1 MKRLLL
7 LSYAFPP
14 ARSPGAI
21 RPGYLARYLQPLGW
35 DVTVV
40 THSHEEP
47 PFPAHVVHVGSYAE
61 GLTQAAQRSLSTR
74 SAGAWY
80 RRPLRAAKETMLFPD
95 ERAPWI
101 LPALRACKHLMR
113 EERFDAIFSTALPSS
128 MHVVGGVL
136 AKRTGLPW
144 IADYRDP
151 WTGNS
156 YMEWG
161 PVKTFFE
168 KAAERRLVRRAAA
181 ITTISE
187 PIAAYL
193 RTFHRRSDVH
203 VVPNAYDQGDW
214 SAIPDVLP
222 QTFDLC
228 YTGTMYDGKRSPELL
243 FAAIARLREQGH
255 PAGGA
260 RVHFY
265 GPGTGA
271 VPGCAERYGLQG
283 QVFCHGSVPREDAM
297 RAQRESAA
305 LLIFLSTDPSTSHET
320 GSKYLEYLGARRPML
335 AFGLADSA
343 LREVI
348 ERNAL
353 GWFASDEGEAA
364 RALSCAYDLFRGAL
378 EGYRPN
384 HTAFF
389 TASQLAQRFAGILDA
404 AVQARADGAPSVQF
418 A

>member
-7 LSYAFPP
+7 LAYAFPP

-21 RPGYLARYLQPLGW
+21 RPGYLARYLPQLGW

-40 THSHEEP
+40 TQSAASP
-47 PFPAHVVHVGSYAE
+47 PFPARVLHVGSYAE
-61 GLTQAAQRSLSTR
+61 GFTQAAQRSLR
-74 SAGAWY
+74 AHDEQAWF
-80 RRPLRAAKETMLFPD
+80 RRPIRAIKDALLFPD

-101 LPALRACKHLMR
+101 PPALGACTKLTKS
-113 EERFDAIFSTALPSS
+113 ERFDAIFSTALPSS
-128 MHVVGGVL
+128 MHVVGGLL

-161 PVKTFFE
+161 PVKTAVE
-168 KAAERRLVRRAAA
+168 KFAERRLLRHAYA

-193 RTFHRRSDVH
+193 RGFHGRPDVH
-203 VVPNAYDQGDW
+203 VIPNAYDAEDW
-214 SAIPDVLP
+214 AAIPDTP
-222 QTFDLC
+222 PDTFDLC

-243 FAAIARLREQGH
+243 FAAIARLRDARD
-255 PAGGA
+255 PAGVLA

-271 VPGCAERYGLQG
+271 VPACAARYGLEA
-283 QVFCHGSVPREDAM
+283 QVVCHGSVARLDAM
-297 RAQRESAA
+297 QAQRRAAA
-305 LLIFLSTDPSTSHET
+305 LLIFLSTDPTTRHET
-320 GSKYLEYLGARRPML
+320 GSKYLEYLGARRPIM
-335 AFGLADSA
+335 AFGLHDSA
-343 LREVI
+343 LRSII
-348 ERNAL
+348 ESNRL
-353 GWFASDEGEAA
+353 GWFAAGVDEAA
-364 RALSCAYDLFRGAL
+364 DALIRAYREYASGFASFRPSV
-378 EGYRPN
+378 E
-384 HTAFF
+384 AFP
-389 TASQLAQRFAGILDA
+389 TASDLAARFANILDG
-404 AVQARADGAPSVQF
+404 AVHARDHRASVQY

>member
-47 PFPAHVVHVGSYAE
+47 PFPMRVVHVGAYAE
-61 GLTQAAQRSLSTR
+61 GLTQAAQRSLSAR
-74 SAGAWY
+74 SADAWY
-80 RRPLRAAKETMLFPD
+80 RRPLRAVKEAMLFPD

-101 LPALRACKHLMR
+101 LPALRACTRIVR
-113 EERFDAIFSTALPSS
+113 EERFDAVFSTALPSS

-161 PVKTFFE
+161 PVKTALE
-168 KAAERRLVRRAAA
+168 KTAERRLLRRAAA

-187 PIAAYL
+187 SIAEYL
-193 RTFHRRSDVH
+193 RAFHRRSDVH
-203 VVPNAYDQGDW
+203 VIPNAYDQGDW
-214 SAIPDVLP
+214 SAISDVVP

-243 FAAIARLREQGH
+243 FAAIARLRDQGH
-255 PAGGA
+255 PAGAA

-271 VPGCAERYGLQG
+271 VPEASERYGLQA
-283 QVFCHGSVPREDAM
+283 QVFCHGSVPRERAM
-297 RAQRESAA
+297 QAQRESAA
-305 LLIFLSTDPSTSHET
+305 LLIFLSTDPTTRHET

-335 AFGLADSA
+335 AFGLPDSA

-364 RALSCAYDLFRGAL
+364 RAVSSAYDLFSGEL
-378 EGYRPN
+378 KDYRPD
-384 HTAFF
+384 HAAFF
-389 TASQLAQRFAGILDA
+389 TASQLAERFAGILDGAVEARTRGA
-404 AVQARADGAPSVQF
+404 ASVQF

>member
-35 DVTVV
+35 EVTVV

-47 PFPAHVVHVGSYAE
+47 PFPVRVVHVGSYAE
-61 GLTQAAQRSLSTR
+61 SLTQAAQRSLG
-74 SAGAWY
+74 AGKTDAWY
-80 RRPLRAAKETMLFPD
+80 RRTLRAVKDALLFPD

-101 LPALRACKHLMR
+101 FPALRACANLAR
-113 EERFDAIFSTALPSS
+113 EERFDALLSTALPSS
-128 MHVVGGVL
+128 MHVVGGML
-136 AKRTGLPW
+136 AKRTRLPW

-161 PVKTFFE
+161 PVKTAFE
-168 KAAERRLVRRAAA
+168 KMAERKLLRRAAA

-187 PIAAYL
+187 PIASYL

-203 VVPNAYDQGDW
+203 VIPNAYDQGDW

-222 QTFDLC
+222 QGFDLC
-228 YTGTMYDGKRSPELL
+228 YTGTMYDGKRSPEVL
-243 FAAIARLREQGH
+243 FAAIARLRREGH
-255 PAGGA
+255 AAGSA

-271 VPGCAERYGLQG
+271 VPACAERYGVQE
-283 QVFCHGSVPREDAM
+283 QVVCHGSVPREQAM
-297 RAQRESAA
+297 QAQRDSAA

-335 AFGLADSA
+335 AFGLPDSA

-353 GWFASDEGEAA
+353 GWFAADEAEGA
-364 RALSCAYDLFRGAL
+364 RALAAAYDVFSGAL
-378 EGYRPN
+378 ENYRPD
-384 HTAFF
+384 HSSFF

-404 AVQARADGAPSVQF
+404 AVQARSDAAPSVEF